1 MVKIQTII
9 LLFFLINFITS
20 TLFSC
25 PKTNE
30 PPQDLE
36 INSKFSFKPIDYKDN
51 SLTPVLIGNKVLVNK
66 NTHYVDSIKD
76 LYSDSDYCP
85 ENYIILKKEE
95 LESIISELGDNAY
108 SKFTEEN
115 GLNMKEKIYYVTNT
129 KGNGDYN
136 KMFMYL
142 ENNSITFKDID
153 PVNAIYDTSQKYHC
167 ICMLKVPTVKLEFP
181 KDKRD
186 FDFNEEVK
194 FQTSF
199 NNYYN
204 GYLWRINE
212 QIYTEEILTLSLKET
227 GVNKIEFWGKYIN
240 GQSEYLCDIFYVSEE
255 KVSSNQDYDDS
266 KVKRI
271 ETTFQMHYNNT
282 IHFTQSNSPVAPRN
296 DGGYYIAVSN
306 TEKVLHILSYDKN
319 DNLIKDFDTEE
330 KAIPHDIT
338 ATNYG
343 FAVYVVEADN
353 LFHSYLTVYN
363 KKFEKINRLQIM
375 NNNADDKLTDSTPE
389 KQLIRYNSKGE
400 PEFGIR
406 FIYQADN
413 AKLLY
418 SRGRIFLIFAHY
430 NYFTDDN
437 TAHTA
442 DTVATF
448 NDVLLDKD
456 FGLIWGASHSLI
468 QSATFD
474 KNYFWSASLSDCYPE
489 GIKVQ
494 YTSKRYFQNNFDAVN
509 NKNNIRYYGQND
521 KLAGAITGY
530 KIGWADGKLGGILYF
545 EKLKLYCLVYAK
557 TPNKSED
564 EKNGKTIIYLT
575 TWKFEDK
582 QIKEEKIQEIKVFET
597 GNIMQIRGGKFGND
611 KVFIIYEETT
621 SSGHNNYGNIPK
633 GSIPK
638 AFIIKLPDFE
648 IIKNDEK
655 IDSLLMNTNE
665 DLRTFRD
672 GVLIWATSDSNNNL
686 VINKIGTPRLDSA
699 NDHSNYAL
707 TSNDLYDEANY
718 IINNII
724 YNWQEDLKEE
734 EYEDEDA
741 KDEEIIK
748 SDVPTNKENDK
759 EGDAKQTDISTNNEN
774 GKEEEIIKTDVPT
787 NKENDKEGDFKQT
800 DISTN
805 KEEDAKEGEIKT
817 DVPTNKESKTDNSQN
832 NNSTNSTNSTNPSD
846 TEKKEQ
852 KNSIFQIGLISSILI
867 LIFILCFKWNIENK

>member
-1 MVKIQTII
+1 M
-9 LLFFLINFITS
+9 
-20 TLFSC
+20 
-25 PKTNE
+25 
-30 PPQDLE
+30 
-36 INSKFSFKPIDYKDN
+36 
-51 SLTPVLIGNKVLVNK
+51 
-66 NTHYVDSIKD
+66 
-76 LYSDSDYCP
+76 
-85 ENYIILKKEE
+85 
-95 LESIISELGDNAY
+95 
-108 SKFTEEN
+108 
-115 GLNMKEKIYYVTNT
+115 
-129 KGNGDYN
+129 
-136 KMFMYL
+136 
-142 ENNSITFKDID
+142 
-153 PVNAIYDTSQKYHC
+153 
-167 ICMLKVPTVKLEFP
+167 
-181 KDKRD
+181 
-186 FDFNEEVK
+186 
-194 FQTSF
+194 
-199 NNYYN
+199 
-204 GYLWRINE
+204 
-212 QIYTEEILTLSLKET
+212 
-227 GVNKIEFWGKYIN
+227 
-240 GQSEYLCDIFYVSEE
+240 
-255 KVSSNQDYDDS
+255 
-266 KVKRI
+266 
-271 ETTFQMHYNNT
+271 
-282 IHFTQSNSPVAPRN
+282 
-296 DGGYYIAVSN
+296 
-306 TEKVLHILSYDKN
+306 
-319 DNLIKDFDTEE
+319 
-330 KAIPHDIT
+330 
-338 ATNYG
+338 
-343 FAVYVVEADN
+343 
-353 LFHSYLTVYN
+353 
-363 KKFEKINRLQIM
+363 
-375 NNNADDKLTDSTPE
+375 
-389 KQLIRYNSKGE
+389 
-400 PEFGIR
+400 
-406 FIYQADN
+406 
-413 AKLLY
+413 
-418 SRGRIFLIFAHY
+418 
-430 NYFTDDN
+430 
-437 TAHTA
+437 
-442 DTVATF
+442 
-448 NDVLLDKD
+448 
-456 FGLIWGASHSLI
+456 I

-638 AFIIKLPDFE
+638 VFIVKLPDFE

-672 GVLIWATSDSNNNL
+672 GALIWATSDSNNNL

-718 IINNII
+718 IINNTI
-724 YNWQEDLKEE
+724 YNGQEDLKEE

-748 SDVPTNKENDK
+748 S
-759 EGDAKQTDISTNNEN
+759 
-774 GKEEEIIKTDVPT
+774 DVPT

-867 LIFILCFKWNIENK
+867 LIFILCFK

>member
-1 MVKIQTII
+1 M
-9 LLFFLINFITS
+9 
-20 TLFSC
+20 
-25 PKTNE
+25 
-30 PPQDLE
+30 
-36 INSKFSFKPIDYKDN
+36 
-51 SLTPVLIGNKVLVNK
+51 
-66 NTHYVDSIKD
+66 
-76 LYSDSDYCP
+76 
-85 ENYIILKKEE
+85 
-95 LESIISELGDNAY
+95 
-108 SKFTEEN
+108 
-115 GLNMKEKIYYVTNT
+115 
-129 KGNGDYN
+129 
-136 KMFMYL
+136 
-142 ENNSITFKDID
+142 
-153 PVNAIYDTSQKYHC
+153 
-167 ICMLKVPTVKLEFP
+167 
-181 KDKRD
+181 
-186 FDFNEEVK
+186 
-194 FQTSF
+194 
-199 NNYYN
+199 
-204 GYLWRINE
+204 
-212 QIYTEEILTLSLKET
+212 
-227 GVNKIEFWGKYIN
+227 
-240 GQSEYLCDIFYVSEE
+240 
-255 KVSSNQDYDDS
+255 
-266 KVKRI
+266 
-271 ETTFQMHYNNT
+271 
-282 IHFTQSNSPVAPRN
+282 
-296 DGGYYIAVSN
+296 
-306 TEKVLHILSYDKN
+306 
-319 DNLIKDFDTEE
+319 
-330 KAIPHDIT
+330 
-338 ATNYG
+338 
-343 FAVYVVEADN
+343 
-353 LFHSYLTVYN
+353 
-363 KKFEKINRLQIM
+363 
-375 NNNADDKLTDSTPE
+375 
-389 KQLIRYNSKGE
+389 
-400 PEFGIR
+400 
-406 FIYQADN
+406 
-413 AKLLY
+413 
-418 SRGRIFLIFAHY
+418 
-430 NYFTDDN
+430 
-437 TAHTA
+437 
-442 DTVATF
+442 
-448 NDVLLDKD
+448 
-456 FGLIWGASHSLI
+456 I

-521 KLAGAITGY
+521 KLAGTITGY

-638 AFIIKLPDFE
+638 SFIIKLPDFE

-718 IINNII
+718 IINNTI
-724 YNWQEDLKEE
+724 YNGQEDLKEE
-734 EYEDEDA
+734 KYEDEDA

-867 LIFILCFKWNIENK
+867 LIFILCFK